1 LWISSFLREDG
12 MEKRRLRVAVIFGG
26 RSAEHEVSLQSAR
39 NVVAALDPARYE
51 AILIGIDREGRWFL
65 NENSLSLLNAEDPRL
80 IALGAGERRVAL
92 TPDGDDGILVE
103 RVPAA
108 GPSATAGAVQ
118 AGAPAGLGRIDVL
131 FPVLHGPYG
140 EDGSIQGL
148 ARLANLPCVGA
159 DILGSAVGM
168 DKDVMKRLLRDAG
181 LAIAPFRAF
190 SSVGE
195 AIVSYEAVVAELGAD
210 LFIKPANL
218 GSSVGISHVRDRNS
232 YEAGIEAAFRYD
244 TRIIVEAKVTGR
256 ELEVAVLGN
265 EEPEASIPGEIIPAE
280 DFYSYEAKYLDEHGA
295 ALAIPARV
303 TEAESDLLRG
313 TAIKA
318 YRVLCARGMARVDFF
333 LEPSGRVV
341 VNEIN
346 TIPGFTRISMY
357 PKLWEASGLPCTALV
372 DRLIGLA
379 IEDYGKRSALR
390 SRPGFQQPEVPV
402 FRWIDDADEKEG
414 ICRAVLADLPLWFG
428 IPESNEEYARGVRDY
443 DFTGIF
449 DGEEAIGFVSVRRN
463 NDYTAEIYVMGIKA
477 RYHGQGLGTRLVAEV
492 SERMRT
498 AGLEYLEVKT
508 LDASRESEE
517 YDRTRRFY
525 ESVGF
530 RPFETLKELW
540 GEANPCLIMVKKL

>member
-1 LWISSFLREDG
+1 
-12 MEKRRLRVAVIFGG
+12 MEQRRLRVAVIFGG

-39 NVVAALDPARYE
+39 NVVAALDPAKYE
-51 AILIGIDREGRWFL
+51 AVLIGIDREGRWFL

-80 IALGAGERRVAL
+80 IALGSGDRRVAL
-92 TPDGDDGILVE
+92 TPDGDDGVLVE
-103 RVPAA
+103 RDPVAGRAAAA
-108 GPSATAGAVQ
+108 GLAPAGAT
-118 AGAPAGLGRIDVL
+118 AGLGRVDVL

-140 EDGSIQGL
+140 EDGSVQGL

-190 SSVGE
+190 SSERE
-195 AIVSYEAVVAELGAD
+195 AIAAYDSVIAELGAD

-218 GSSVGISHVRDRNS
+218 GSSVGISHVRGRPS
-232 YEAGIEAAFRYD
+232 YEAGVMAAFRYD
-244 TRIIVEAKVTGR
+244 TKIIVEAKITGR

-265 EEPEASIPGEIIPAE
+265 DEPEASIPGEIIPAE

-303 TEAESDLLRG
+303 NEAESSLLRK
-313 TAIKA
+313 TAIAAYKA
-318 YRVLCARGMARVDFF
+318 LCARGMARVDFF

-357 PKLWEASGLPCTALV
+357 PKLWEASGLACPALV
-372 DRLIGLA
+372 DRLIELA
-379 IEDYGKRSALR
+379 IEDYGKRSALK
-390 SRPGFQQPEVPV
+390 SRPEFRTADTIEFREVEGS
-402 FRWIDDADEKEG
+402 DEKER

-428 IPESNEEYARGVRDY
+428 IPESNEEYALGVRGY
-443 DFTGIF
+443 EFTGIF
-449 DGEEAIGFVSVRRN
+449 EGDEAIGFASVRRN

-477 RYHGQGLGTRLVAEV
+477 RRHGQGLGTRMVERISAGLRAE
-492 SERMRT
+492 
-498 AGLEYLEVKT
+498 GLEYLEVKT

-517 YDRTRRFY
+517 YRRTRLFY

-530 RPFETLKELW
+530 RPFETMKELW
-540 GEANPCLIMVKKL
+540 GEANPCLIMVRKL

>member
-1 LWISSFLREDG
+1 MAQR
-12 MEKRRLRVAVIFGG
+12 KLRVAVIFGG

-39 NVVAALDPARYE
+39 NVVAALDPAKYE
-51 AILIGIDREGRWFL
+51 AVLIGIDREGRWFL

-80 IALGAGERRVAL
+80 IALGSGERRVAL
-92 TPDGDDGILVE
+92 TPDGDDGVLVARE
-103 RVPAA
+103 PV
-108 GPSATAGAVQ
+108 AGAHGDL
-118 AGAPAGLGRIDVL
+118 ASTPGGATSGLGRVDVL

-140 EDGSIQGL
+140 EDGSVQGL

-190 SSVGE
+190 ASEEE
-195 AIVSYEAVVAELGAD
+195 AIESYDSLVEELGAD

-218 GSSVGISHVRDRNS
+218 GSSVGISHVLDRAA
-232 YEAGIEAAFRYD
+232 YEAGVRGAFRYD
-244 TRIIVEAKVTGR
+244 TKIIVEARIRGR

-265 EEPEASIPGEIIPAE
+265 DEPEASIPGEIVPAE

-303 TEAESDLLRG
+303 TEEESGLLRR
-313 TAIKA
+313 TAIAA
-318 YRVLCARGMARVDFF
+318 YKSLCARGMARVDFF

-357 PKLWEASGLPCTALV
+357 PKLWEASGLACPALV
-372 DRLIGLA
+372 DRLIALA
-379 IEDYGKRSALR
+379 IEDYGKRSALK
-390 SRPGFQQPEVPV
+390 SRPEFSVAESIAFREVE
-402 FRWIDDADEKEG
+402 DSDEKER

-428 IPESNEEYARGVRDY
+428 IPESNEEYARGVRAY
-443 DFTGIF
+443 GFTGIF
-449 DGEEAIGFVSVRRN
+449 DGEEAIGFASVRRN

-477 RYHGQGLGTRLVAEV
+477 RWHGQGLGTRLFERL
-492 SERMRT
+492 SKRMRT
-498 AGLEYLEVKT
+498 EGLEYLEVKT

-517 YDRTRRFY
+517 YRRTRRFY

-530 RPFETLKELW
+530 RPFETMKELW
-540 GEANPCLIMVKKL
+540 GEANPCLIMVRKL

>member
-1 LWISSFLREDG
+1 
-12 MEKRRLRVAVIFGG
+12 MAKRRLRVAVIFGG

-39 NVVAALDPARYE
+39 NVVAALDPAKYE
-51 AILIGIDREGRWFL
+51 AVLIGIDREGRWFL

-80 IALGAGERRVAL
+80 IALGSGERRVAL
-92 TPDGDDGILVE
+92 TPDGDDGVLVE
-103 RVPAA
+103 REPVAGTPASA
-108 GPSATAGAVQ
+108 RPSPAGA
-118 AGAPAGLGRIDVL
+118 AAGLGRVDVL

-140 EDGSIQGL
+140 EDGSVQGL

-181 LAIAPFRAF
+181 LAIAPFRSFA
-190 SSVGE
+190 SERE
-195 AIVSYEAVVAELGAD
+195 AIASYDSVVAGLGAD

-218 GSSVGISHVRDRNS
+218 GSSVGISHVRDRAS
-232 YEAGIEAAFRYD
+232 YEAGVGAAFQYD
-244 TRIIVEAKVTGR
+244 TKIIVEAKVTGR

-265 EEPEASIPGEIIPAE
+265 DEPEASIPGEIIPAE

-303 TEAESDLLRG
+303 TKAESDLLRE
-313 TAIKA
+313 TAIMACK
-318 YRVLCARGMARVDFF
+318 VLCARGMARVDFF

-357 PKLWEASGLPCTALV
+357 PKLWEASGLACTALV
-372 DRLIGLA
+372 DRLIELA
-379 IEDYGKRSALR
+379 IEDYGKRSVLR
-390 SRPGFQQPEVPV
+390 SRPELHAAETIE
-402 FRWIDDADEKEG
+402 FRDVEDEGEKER
-414 ICRAVLADLPLWFG
+414 ICRSVLADLPLWFG
-428 IPESNEEYARGVRDY
+428 IPESNEEYARGVRDCP
-443 DFTGIF
+443 FTAIF
-449 DGEEAIGFVSVRRN
+449 EAGEAIGFASVRRN

-477 RYHGQGLGTRLVAEV
+477 RCHGQGLGTRLVERISKRLRAE
-492 SERMRT
+492 
-498 AGLEYLEVKT
+498 GLEYLEVKT

-517 YDRTRRFY
+517 YRKTRLFY
-525 ESVGF
+525 ASVGF
-530 RPFETLKELW
+530 RPFETMKELW

>member
-1 LWISSFLREDG
+1 MAQRKLRI
-12 MEKRRLRVAVIFGG
+12 AVIFGG

-51 AILIGIDREGRWFL
+51 TVLIGVDREGRWFL

-80 IALGAGERRVAL
+80 IALGSGERRVAL
-92 TPDGDDGILVE
+92 TPDGDDGVLVE
-103 RVPAA
+103 RAPISVGAA
-108 GPSATAGAVQ
+108 GVTAPVPSGSQ
-118 AGAPAGLGRIDVL
+118 AGLGRVDVL

-190 SSVGE
+190 SSERE
-195 AIVSYEAVVAELGAD
+195 AIASYEAVIAELGAD

-218 GSSVGISHVRDRNS
+218 GSSVGISHVRDRAS
-232 YEAGIEAAFRYD
+232 YGAGVAAAFRYD
-244 TRIIVEAKVTGR
+244 GKIVVEAKVTGR

-265 EEPEASIPGEIIPAE
+265 DEPEASIPGEIIPAE

-303 TEAESDLLRG
+303 TESESTLLRS
-313 TAIKA
+313 TAIAAYKA
-318 YRVLCARGMARVDFF
+318 LCARGMARVDFF

-357 PKLWEASGLPCTALV
+357 PRLWEASGLAGPALV
-372 DRLIGLA
+372 DRLIELA
-379 IEDYGKRSALR
+379 IEDYGRRSALK
-390 SRPGFQQPEVPV
+390 SRPEFQQAEVPE
-402 FRWIDDADEKEG
+402 FREIDDPDEKEG

-428 IPESNEEYARGVRDY
+428 LPESNEEYARGVRSY
-443 DFTGIF
+443 PFTAIF
-449 DGEEAIGFVSVRRN
+449 DAGEAIGFASVRRN
-463 NDYTAEIYVMGIKA
+463 NEYTAEIYVMGILE
-477 RYHGQGLGTRLVAEV
+477 RRHGRGLGTRLVEELSKRLKAE
-492 SERMRT
+492 
-498 AGLEYLEVKT
+498 GIEYLEVKT

-517 YDRTRRFY
+517 YRRTRLFY
-525 ESVGF
+525 ASVGF
-530 RPFETLKELW
+530 RPFETMKELW
-540 GEANPCLIMVKKL
+540 GEDNPCLIMVKKL